1 MAGLAVDLIRAQR
14 GGAPALARRRA
25 ARLDTIVSCARSRSV
40 FYRRH
45 YSGQTPGR
53 VRLEQ
58 LPPVTKPE
66 LMARFDEW
74 VADPAVTRAVV
85 EAFVADPA
93 RVGQPLLGRYFVCA
107 SSGTTGEPGLFVHDR
122 SAMAVYRSFSV
133 RADLMW
139 LTAGDWLSL
148 VRRGFRW
155 AAVVGTGGHFGGEAW
170 MEYERRR
177 SVWRRHTYRVFSVQ
191 QPLPALVDALED
203 FDPAIVTCYPSAAA
217 LLAEQQASGRLH
229 LRPAVFETG
238 GESTTE
244 AVRGLLD
251 ATWGRA
257 VRDVYAASEFDPLA
271 FGCEEGWLH
280 VNSDWAVLEP
290 VEADLTPTPKGA
302 TSSSVLL
309 TNLANRVQ
317 PIIRYDLGDSVLERP
332 DPCPC
337 GSPLQAIRVT
347 GRRDDLLVFQTSGGE
362 QVVLVPL
369 ALASVMET
377 TPGVRRSQLVRTA
390 SDTLRLRLDLLPGVD
405 PESTWRHA
413 TGRLRDHLARHGLH
427 AVRVER
433 GTEAPDPGARS
444 GKFHQVVGGPSRPP
458 GASGGG

>member
-1 MAGLAVDLIRAQR
+1 MVDLLRAQR
-14 GGAPALARRRA
+14 EGAADLALRRA
-25 ARLDTIVSCARSRSV
+25 ARLDALVSCARSQSG
-40 FYRRH
+40 FYRGH
-45 YSGQTPGR
+45 FSGLPSGQ

-74 VADPAVTRAVV
+74 VSDPAVTRAVV
-85 EAFVADPA
+85 EEFVADPA

-107 SSGTTGEPGLFVHDR
+107 TSGTTGEPGLFVHDPT
-122 SAMAVYRSFSV
+122 AMAIYRSFSV

-139 LTAGDWLSL
+139 LSAGDWLSL

-177 SVWRRHTYRVFSVQ
+177 SAWRRRTYRVFSVQ
-191 QPLPALVDALED
+191 RPLSDLVQALDE
-203 FDPAIVTCYPSAAA
+203 FDPAIVTCYPSTAA
-217 LLAEQQASGRLH
+217 LLAEEQAAGRLH
-229 LRPAVFETG
+229 LRPGVFETG
-238 GESTTE
+238 GESTTP
-244 AVRGLLD
+244 AVRRRLD
-251 ATWGRA
+251 ATWSRA

-271 FGCEEGWLH
+271 FGCTEGWLH

-290 VEADLTPTPKGA
+290 VEADHTATPKGA
-302 TSSSVLL
+302 TSFTVLL

-317 PIIRYDLGDSVLERP
+317 PIIRYDLGDSVVERP

-347 GRRDDLLVFQTSGGE
+347 GRRDDLLVLQAAGGE
-362 QVVLVPL
+362 EVVLVPL
-369 ALASVMET
+369 AVASVMET
-377 TPGVRRSQLVRTA
+377 TPGVHRSQLFRTGPDA
-390 SDTLRLRLDLLPGVD
+390 LRLRLQLRPDVD
-405 PESTWRHA
+405 PESTWRQA
-413 TGRLRDHLARHGLH
+413 TGRLRDYLARQGLH

-433 GTEAPDPGARS
+433 DNESPQPSARS
-444 GKFHQVVGGPSRPP
+444 GKFHQIVGAPPRLSNDDRPTDSP
-458 GASGGG
+458 